1 MTSAVQ
7 PDRAPEPPPSV
18 SGDTD
23 MRRLYL
29 GVLLVEALTLLALW
43 SFQQYFTL

>member
-1 MTSAVQ
+1 MIAPVQ
-7 PDRAPEPPPSV
+7 QGPAPERAPSA

-23 MRRLYL
+23 MRGLYV

-43 SFQQYFTL
+43 CFQQYFAL